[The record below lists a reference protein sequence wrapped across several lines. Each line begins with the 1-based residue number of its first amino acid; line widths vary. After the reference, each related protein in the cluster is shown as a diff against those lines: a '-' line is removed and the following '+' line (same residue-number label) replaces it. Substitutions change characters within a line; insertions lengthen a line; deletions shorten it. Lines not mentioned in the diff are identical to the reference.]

1 MKKQISNLQSMLT
14 VIFVTCFLISNIL
27 AAKQFQLPFGITMT
41 GAVIVFPITYILSD
55 LFSEVYGYE
64 WSRKTCYIA
73 FAMNILMVAFFE
85 AAIFTPAPPYWT
97 NQEAFQQVLGSA
109 PRTLA
114 ASLLAFVFGDWAND
128 LVFAKMKK
136 KHKEEM
142 KGFGA
147 RAIASSIVG
156 EMCDS
161 LIFIPLA
168 FIGTMPLKTLVIMGI
183 TQVTIKTLYELL
195 ILPLTTYFTSKASAY
210 EAKAAIQYEQ

>member
-1 MKKQISNLQSMLT
+1 
-14 VIFVTCFLISNIL
+14 
-27 AAKQFQLPFGITMT
+27 
-41 GAVIVFPITYILSD
+41 
-55 LFSEVYGYE
+55 
-64 WSRKTCYIA
+64 
-73 FAMNILMVAFFE
+73 
-85 AAIFTPAPPYWT
+85 
-97 NQEAFQQVLGSA
+97 
-109 PRTLA
+109 
-114 ASLLAFVFGDWAND
+114 
-128 LVFAKMKK
+128 
-136 KHKEEM
+136 M